1 MRMKQIM
8 SCLFLLFLALAGRAQ
23 TFRYLSVEEG
33 LSSRR
38 VFAIQK
44 DSKGYMWLLTH
55 DGIDRFD
62 GKEVKHY
69 QLFDGRQV
77 VSNTMEMS
85 RLERDNQGGIWEVSR
100 RGTLFRYCPD
110 SDRFKLMFTLG
121 NVSPITCGCFDQE
134 DHIWLCS
141 CSTIFRFD
149 IATSQVTSYVNPLQ
163 KEITHLTAYADSIF
177 FAGTESGV
185 KQIQW
190 VEDELRE
197 ESFETA
203 PPTLLQVN
211 ELYYHQPSH
220 KLYVGTYQRGLFC
233 YDLTNRLW
241 SHIEKELVDIS
252 INRIRPW
259 DEHTLFIAT
268 DGAGVYQMDTRDNRC
283 TPFLK
288 ADYLSPNALNG
299 NNIVDLYIDESQRL
313 WMANYPIG
321 VTICDLRQAPFT
333 WLRHAIGNT
342 QSLANDQVNS
352 LIEDSDGDLW
362 MATNNGVSLYNRKQR
377 TWRTFLSDHT
387 FLSLCEVTP
396 GVVWVGGYSSG
407 LFEINKQTG
416 EVSNFTP
423 STFSGLDIRPDKYI
437 RAMLKDSKG
446 IIWSGGLYNLKAVD
460 RAHHSIQL
468 FPELSGI
475 TVLIEHDEESLWV
488 GTNHGLCLLDKQT
501 HQSQEVKLPV
511 ASCSIYSLCQSPDGR
526 LFIGTNCAGLLIYT
540 PSTGEMVHYHT
551 DNCALIS
558 NSIYTLICNDGQQLL
573 LATEGA
579 VTYYD
584 PATQHFTNWTREQ
597 GLSTDHFNASSGIL
611 TRDGTYVLGGTEGV
625 LLFDHRRTLPPAPP
639 SKLVISDLEI
649 FYQQVNGGEANSPL
663 THELDLTPTL
673 RLKHNQN
680 FFSIKVSSINY
691 DAPSQVLYSW
701 RLEGFYN
708 QWSQPDANGR
718 IRITNLSP
726 GHYTLRIRAISNEER
741 NVVLEER
748 SLEIILEPPFW
759 STPWAYALYLLLS
772 LTLIGLALR
781 YAYLRKQR
789 KISREKIQ
797 FFINTAHDIRTPLT
811 LIKAP
816 LEELQEEEPLSEAGK
831 RRMQTA
837 LRNVNALLHLATNLI
852 RFERV
857 DTYSEQLHVS
867 SYPLQSYLTETL
879 EVFRPF
885 AESHQQQLTL
895 TCPSAEVN
903 VWIDKEKMDSIL
915 KNLLSNAVKYTPE
928 GGSIRVTCSIK
939 EADWTIQ
946 IADTGIGIPAAEQ
959 RKIFRTH
966 YRASNAINAKVTG
979 SGIGLLMVKKL
990 VKLHK
995 GKLQLN
1001 SAEGVGTTIT
1011 LTFPL
1016 TQRAYGKAIQP
1027 LTSCPEEHIT
1037 DTLPRLTPQ
1046 ATCNPSEQE
1055 HHQQPHTPTDT
1066 PQLLIAEDNDELRS
1080 YLTETLSK
1088 HYRVISC
1095 ADGSE
1100 ALRQAQELQPQLI
1113 ISDIMMP
1120 GLRGDALC
1128 QQIKQDL
1135 NTSHIPVILLTALAN
1150 EQEMISGLAC
1160 GADDYLTKPFHL
1172 GVLKAKIASV
1182 LANRERL
1189 KQWYTREEP
1198 ALAPQPAGDKMA
1210 TDETQP
1216 AAQQQA
1222 GCPPA
1227 AGLNPL
1233 DEKFIEKVRSYTVE
1247 HMADADFSTD
1257 RLCSQLC
1264 MSRTSVYNKL
1274 KALTGESPADYVRL
1288 IRLQEAARMLREQR
1302 YTITE
1307 IAELTGFNDAKYFRE
1322 VFKRYYHS
1330 SPSHYAQTH
1339 LNNETKTQ
1347 EKQ

>member
-1 MRMKQIM
+1 MHMKKILT
-8 SCLFLLFLALAGRAQ
+8 SLLLLFLALTGQAQ

-38 VFAIQK
+38 VFSIQK
-44 DSKGYMWLLTH
+44 DTKGYIWLLTH
-55 DGIDRFD
+55 DGIDRYD

-69 QLFDGRQV
+69 QLFDGQHV
-77 VSNTMEMS
+77 VSNAMEMS
-85 RLERDNQGGIWEVSR
+85 RLERDSQGGIWEVSQ

-110 SDRFKLMFTLG
+110 SDRFKLMFSLG
-121 NVSPITCGCFDQE
+121 NVSPITCGCFDANNR
-134 DHIWLCS
+134 IWLCS
-141 CSTIFRFD
+141 RSTIFRFD
-149 IATSQVTSYVNPLQ
+149 IATSRVTSYVNPLQ
-163 KEITHLTAYADSIF
+163 EEITHLAAYTDSTF

-185 KQIQW
+185 KL
-190 VEDELRE
+190 LRWQGE
-197 ESFETA
+197 QLLKVSIEAE

-211 ELYYHQPSH
+211 ELYYHQPAD
-220 KLYVGTYQRGLFC
+220 KLYIGTYQRGLYC
-233 YDLTNRLW
+233 YDLNNRQW

-252 INRIRPW
+252 INRIRAW
-259 DEHTLFIAT
+259 DDHTLFIAT
-268 DGAGVYQMDTRDNRC
+268 DGVGVYRLDTRDNRC

-288 ADYLSPNALNG
+288 ADYQSPNAMNG
-299 NNIVDLYIDESQRL
+299 NNILDLYIDESQRL
-313 WMANYPIG
+313 WLANYPIG

-333 WLRHAIGNT
+333 WLRHAIGND
-342 QSLANDQVNS
+342 QSLTNDQVNS

-362 MATNNGVSLYNRKQR
+362 MATNNGISLYNRKRQ
-377 TWRTFLSDHT
+377 TWRTFLSEGAEKAQPGVNSHT

-407 LFEINKQTG
+407 LFEIHKQTG

-423 STFSGLDIRPDKYI
+423 SSFSGLDIRPDKYI
-437 RAMLKDSKG
+437 RTILKDREG

-460 RAHHSIQL
+460 RERHSIQL
-468 FPELSGI
+468 YPELSGI
-475 TVLIEHDEESLWV
+475 TILIEHDEESLWV
-488 GTNHGLCLLDKQT
+488 GTTHGLYLLNKRS
-501 HQSQEVKLPV
+501 HQIQEIKLPV
-511 ASCSIYSLCQSPDGR
+511 ASCSIYSLCQSPDGQ

-579 VTYYD
+579 VTLFD
-584 PATQHFTNWTREQ
+584 PSTRRFTNWTREQ

-611 TRDGTYVLGGTEGV
+611 TRDGTYVLGGTEGL
-625 LLFDHRRTLPPAPP
+625 LLFDHKRSLPPSSP

-649 FYQQVNGGEANSPL
+649 FYQHVNGGEANSPL

-673 RLKHNQN
+673 RLKHDQN
-680 FFSIKVSSINY
+680 FFSLKVSSINY

-708 QWSQPDANGR
+708 QWTQPDGNGR
-718 IRITNLSP
+718 IRITNLIP
-726 GHYTLRIRAISNEER
+726 GRYTLRIRAISNEDR
-741 NVVLEER
+741 SVVLEER

-759 STPWAYALYLLLS
+759 LTPWAYALYLLLGM
-772 LTLIGLALR
+772 TLIGLGLR

-816 LEELQEEEPLSEAGK
+816 LEELQAEEPLSEAGQ

-857 DTYSEQLHVS
+857 DAYSEKLRVS
-867 SYPLQSYLTETL
+867 SYPLCNYLTDTL
-879 EVFRPF
+879 EIFRPF
-885 AESHQQQLTL
+885 AESHHQHLTL
-895 TCPSAEVN
+895 DCPTAQCN

-915 KNLLSNAVKYTPE
+915 KNLLSNALKYTPE
-928 GGSIRVTCSIK
+928 GGRIEVVCTATEKQWMVTI
-939 EADWTIQ
+939 T
-946 IADTGIGIPAAEQ
+946 DTGIGIPAAEQ
-959 RKIFRTH
+959 RKLFRTH
-966 YRASNAINAKVTG
+966 FRASNAINAKVTG

-1001 SAEGVGTTIT
+1001 SREGEGTTVQ

-1016 TQRAYGKAIQP
+1016 SKQAYGKAIQ
-1027 LTSCPEEHIT
+1027 TTTTGTVT
-1037 DTLPRLTPQ
+1037 DSSEIQQSTPI
-1046 ATCNPSEQE
+1046 ATGSHLQ
-1055 HHQQPHTPTDT
+1055 DT
-1066 PQLLIAEDNDELRS
+1066 PHSMHHDQEEIPLLLIAEDNDELRN
-1080 YLTETLSK
+1080 YLTETLGKS
-1088 HYRVISC
+1088 YRITSC
-1095 ADGSE
+1095 ADGNE
-1100 ALRQAQELQPQLI
+1100 ALQQIKEKLPQLI

-1120 GLRGDALC
+1120 ELRGDALC
-1128 QQIKQDL
+1128 RRIKNDL
-1135 NTSHIPVILLTALAN
+1135 NISHIPIILLTALAD

-1189 KQWYTREEP
+1189 KQWYTSEERSVP
-1198 ALAPQPAGDKMA
+1198 SQTDKPPTNAPS
-1210 TDETQP
+1210 
-1216 AAQQQA
+1216 
-1222 GCPPA
+1222 
-1227 AGLNPL
+1227 PL
-1233 DEKFIEKVRSYTVE
+1233 DEKFITTVRSYTVE
-1247 HMADADFSTD
+1247 HMADADFNTD
-1257 RLCSQLC
+1257 RLCSLLC

-1288 IRLQEAARMLREQR
+1288 IRLQEAARLLREQR
-1302 YTITE
+1302 HTITE

-1339 LNNETKTQ
+1339 INNETKTQ